1 MKHTSCT
8 VEQRA
13 RVRAAL
19 RVLARRYRTQS
30 ELARALGVRQQTV
43 SGVLS
48 GTAHPGLFLA
58 MKIARLVHV
67 PVEVLLSQGWKADS
81 EMAPVTGE

>member
-19 RVLARRYRTQS
+19 RVLARRYRTQG

-48 GTAHPGLFLA
+48 GAAHPGLFLA
-58 MKIARLVHV
+58 MKIARFVRV
-67 PVEVLLSQGWKADS
+67 PLEVLLSQGWNADS
-81 EMAPVTGE
+81 KAARVTGD